1 MTRQLPATGAFKSNS
16 SFPVP
21 KNLNDPNVHASK
33 SSDSRKNPPT
43 IDGKKIPSQTQVKL
57 NQSAHIAIEN
67 ETKKIKKSRSSDRN
81 NHIETRHAI
90 NNKKAKTKH

>member
-1 MTRQLPATGAFKSNS
+1 MTRQLPMTGAAFKPNS
-16 SFPVP
+16 SFKVS

-33 SSDSRKNPPT
+33 SSDLRKNPPT
-43 IDGKKIPSQTQVKL
+43 VKKIPSQAQVKL

-67 ETKKIKKSRSSDRN
+67 ETKKIKKSRSSDRS

-90 NNKKAKTKH
+90 DNKKGKTKH